1 MRRVLRMGR
10 PDASMVV
17 AIIALVFA
25 ATGGAVAS
33 AGHPKATAAKKSS
46 SDAKAD
52 NAQISSFFNS
62 HKGSL
67 RGPAGATG
75 ATGAQGPAGPAGAA
89 GAPGANAT
97 ALWALVRADG
107 TTDRSSGVVSSHLN
121 TNGSTTYQYNVKFNR
136 NITGCAYVATAS
148 DPGGISPTT
157 FTIPYIATTAYSSN
171 DPNTVIVM
179 MYYIDKVSS
188 NYVVQPDDFSL
199 AVFC

>member
-1 MRRVLRMGR
+1 
-10 PDASMVV
+10 MVV
-17 AIIALVFA
+17 AIIALVFS
-25 ATGGAVAS
+25 ATGGAIAS
-33 AGHPKATAAKKSS
+33 TSGHAKATAAKT

-52 NAQISSFFNS
+52 KAQISAFFNS

-67 RGPAGATG
+67 QGATG
-75 ATGAQGPAGPAGAA
+75 ATGPAGPTGATGPQGPGGPAGAS
-89 GAPGANAT
+89 AT
-97 ALWALVRADG
+97 ALWAMVRSDG
-107 TTDRSSGVVSSHLN
+107 STDRSSGVLSSHLN
-121 TNGSTTYQYNVKFNR
+121 TNGSTTDQYNVKFNR

-179 MYYIDKVSS
+179 MYYIDKISGQ
-188 NYVVQPDDFSL
+188 YIVQPDDFSL